1 MKAILEQYQGFEF
14 EVILRLGE
22 VNGIDVM
29 KALSVQGEEREKR
42 IQAFVD
48 ANSGVTKEAL
58 RYYVD

>member
-1 MKAILEQYQGFEF
+1 MIRA
-14 EVILRLGE
+14 LGKSLTR
-22 VNGIDVM
+22 GPRDDFM